1 MGDSRM
7 TSGTMDDVFYWV
19 KLFTKVLKIYF
30 YSFSQQLK
38 TIFFVH
44 KGTKGTKLL
53 LIVHELIEL
62 NEFFFLVQKE
72 LKRYKKRRIERIK
85 RIFFWFKT
93 SQNVQKIIFFL

>member
-1 MGDSRM
+1 M

-53 LIVHELIEL
+53 LIVHELNEL
-62 NEFFFLVQKE
+62 NEFFLLVQKE
-72 LKRYKKRRIERIK
+72 LKRYKKRRIKRIE
-85 RIFFWFKT
+85 RIFFFMSKKT
-93 SQNVQKIIFFL
+93 PKIQKIIFFV

>member
-7 TSGTMDDVFYWV
+7 TSSTMDDVFYWV

-53 LIVHELIEL
+53 LIVHELNEL
-62 NEFFFLVQKE
+62 NEFFSLCQKRPKRFKKLFFSYSQQLKTIEDNFL
-72 LKRYKKRRIERIK
+72 RI
-85 RIFFWFKT
+85 
-93 SQNVQKIIFFL
+93 V